1 MDHVFED
8 VLKDAEEF
16 VEEMEKNA
24 ERLKTEMDEAMESY
38 ALLNSLLFG

>member
-16 VEEMEKNA
+16 IEEMEKDA
-24 ERLKTEMDEAMESY
+24 ERLKTEINEAMESY
-38 ALLNSLLFG
+38 ALLSSLLSG

>member
-16 VEEMEKNA
+16 IEEMEKDA
-24 ERLKTEMDEAMESY
+24 EKLKTEMNEAMESY
-38 ALLNSLLFG
+38 ALLSRLLSG

>member
-38 ALLNSLLFG
+38 ALLSSLLFG